1 MLKCAG
7 LVADGVSTLEDVA
20 VSLSLRL
27 EIIEAARKA

>member
-1 MLKCAG
+1 MMRRAG
-7 LVADGVSTLEDVA
+7 VSGDGTSTLEDVA